1 MIDKEKIL
9 IIDADESYASLLQEA
24 LSKNIDADVYFESD
38 PKKALL
44 RITSKSE
51 EFAVVLIDIRTPIF
65 DGLNSMKLI
74 KESDIK
80 HPIIFLTGCP
90 IDMKDENQSSGL
102 IFKSEESIHI
112 SLLVSRIKIFIE
124 NRKFTKNKKEE
135 QEKKCKHLFD
145 NAPISLWY
153 EDISE
158 VKKMLLALENDIGK
172 ENIPSF
178 LDSHPNFITQAI
190 SNIKIKNVNKS
201 TLELFE
207 ADSIEKLRASLNYT
221 FTEQSHELFKKYMC
235 LFINNLKET
244 KAEATFRTLKGKKI
258 ECVVSLLNPGDNQ
271 DENNELVISMVDVTK
286 IRQLEKQEMYL
297 KSFIAKSPI
306 VAFQLGYSAN
316 WPVEFM
322 SEKSID
328 LFGYSPEDFTS
339 GRISWVSINH
349 HEDLPMVENEIK
361 NYVKN
366 NNKEDLHLQCRILA
380 AKNEIKWVNVVVN
393 IKYDLYNKPT
403 HVSGIMYDVTKE
415 VKTQKKITEST
426 EKWKMLIESTKT
438 AYLILNEKGDI
449 IDANKLAFSL
459 IGNESSEILK
469 QNFRLFISPESV
481 SRYDNAIRLLLS
493 GENIENLE
501 LSVKPNNFWKSKA
514 SWIRLSAGLIEN
526 GEKKLFFLIKDIT
539 AIKIEESKKFINDQ
553 KQRDKL
559 KQHILRIR
567 EGLIKGEI

>member
-1 MIDKEKIL
+1 MADKEKIL
-9 IIDADESYASLLQEA
+9 IIDSDEAYASSLQEA
-24 LSKNIDADVYFESD
+24 LSKNIDADVYIEPD
-38 PKKALL
+38 PNKALL
-44 RITSKSE
+44 RLISKTE
-51 EFAVVLIDIRTPIF
+51 EFAVVLIDIRTPIV
-65 DGLNSMKLI
+65 DSLDSLKLI
-74 KESDIK
+74 RESEIK
-80 HPIIFLTGCP
+80 HPVVFLTGCP
-90 IDMKDENQSSGL
+90 IDLKDEKQMSGF

-112 SLLVSRIKIFIE
+112 SLLINRVKLFID
-124 NRKFTKNKKEE
+124 NKKFIKKKQAD

-145 NAPISLWY
+145 NAPISLWQ

-158 VKKMLLALENDIGK
+158 VKKMLQSLENDIGK

-178 LDSHPNFITQAI
+178 LDSHPNFVIKAV
-190 SNIKIKNVNKS
+190 SGIKIKNVNKA
-201 TLELFE
+201 TLQLFE
-207 ADSIEKLRASLNYT
+207 ADSIEQLRNSINIT
-221 FTEQSHELFKKYMC
+221 FSEQSYELFKKYMC
-235 LFINNLKET
+235 LLSNNLNSTKLET
-244 KAEATFRTLKGKKI
+244 TFKTLKGNEI
-258 ECVVSLLNPGDNQ
+258 ECIVGLLSPPDTHN
-271 DENNELVISMVDVTK
+271 ESNELIVSMVDITK
-286 IRQLEKQEMYL
+286 IKKLEKQEADL

-306 VAFQLGYSAN
+306 VAFQLKCSPN

-349 HEDLPMVENEIK
+349 HEDLAVVENEIAS
-361 NYVKN
+361 YVKN
-366 NNKEDLHLQCRILA
+366 NSKEDLHIQCRILT
-380 AKNEIKWVNVVVN
+380 AKGEIKWVNVVAN
-393 IKYDLYNKPT
+393 IKYNLHNKPIS
-403 HVSGIMYDVTKE
+403 VSGIMYDVTKE
-415 VKTQKKITEST
+415 VKTQKKIIEST

-438 AYLILNEKGDI
+438 AYLILNEKGNI
-449 IDANKLAFSL
+449 IDANQLAFSL
-459 IGNESSEILK
+459 IGSESNEILK

-481 SRYDNAIRLLLS
+481 SRYDNAIHLLLN

-501 LSVKPNNFWKSKA
+501 LGVKPNNFWKSKV

-526 GEKKLFFLIKDIT
+526 GEKKLFFLMQDIT